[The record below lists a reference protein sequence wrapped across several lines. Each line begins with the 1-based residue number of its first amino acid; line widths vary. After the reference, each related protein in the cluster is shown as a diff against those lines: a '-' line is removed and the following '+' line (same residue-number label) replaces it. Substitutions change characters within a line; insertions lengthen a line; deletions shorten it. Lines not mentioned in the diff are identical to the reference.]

1 MGEWE
6 NGCLTNKGEVR
17 VTEVSQRQMKNRVIV
32 VQDSLIDL
40 LQVIQLKLYRH
51 TY

>member
-1 MGEWE
+1 MGEWL
-6 NGCLTNKGEVR
+6 NGHLTNKSEVR
-17 VTEVSQRQMKNRVIV
+17 VTEVTQRQMENRVIV